1 MDPSA
6 VRSLV
11 VTFDDVVS
19 AAEARR
25 AGRPV
30 VLRATPPFHGRM
42 RARLHVA
49 TPERSDPPGGADG
62 WTVRDPHAVHL
73 DPWALFDA
81 DAPPYPT
88 PADTEDRLR
97 AGDRP
102 FSTDAHHDYH
112 ATAVAAWRRAI
123 RRHRRE
129 EARVRT
135 ADGTRRVRIG
145 WLD

>member
-1 MDPSA
+1 MDPTA

-11 VTFDDVVS
+11 VTVDDVVS

-25 AGRPV
+25 NGRPV

-49 TPERSDPPGGADG
+49 TPDRSESPDDCGA
-62 WTVRDPHAVHL
+62 WALRDPDAIHL
-73 DPWALFDA
+73 DPWALFAA

-97 AGDRP
+97 ASDRP
-102 FSTDAHHDYH
+102 FTTDAHRDYH
-112 ATAVAAWRRAI
+112 ATAVAAWRRAVSG
-123 RRHRRE
+123 RLR
-129 EARVRT
+129 
-135 ADGTRRVRIG
+135 DGIDLSTDDGPRRVRVG
-145 WLD
+145 RLG

>member
-1 MDPSA
+1 MDPTA
-6 VRSLV
+6 VRSLA
-11 VTFDDVVS
+11 VTVDDVVS

-25 AGRPV
+25 NGRPV

-49 TPERSDPPGGADG
+49 TPDRTEPPAGCGAWVVTDPDAIH
-62 WTVRDPHAVHL
+62 V

-88 PADTEDRLR
+88 TAETEDRLR
-97 AGDRP
+97 ANDGP

-112 ATAVAAWRRAI
+112 ATAVAAWRRAVVDHL
-123 RRHRRE
+123 RDDLQLS
-129 EARVRT
+129 T
-135 ADGTRRVRIG
+135 ADGARRLRVGRLG
-145 WLD
+145 